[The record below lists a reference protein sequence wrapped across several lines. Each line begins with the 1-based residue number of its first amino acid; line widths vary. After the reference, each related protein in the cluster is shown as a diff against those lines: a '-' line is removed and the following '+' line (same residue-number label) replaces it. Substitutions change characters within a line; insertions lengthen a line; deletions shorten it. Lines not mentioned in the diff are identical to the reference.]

1 MKFLNGESG
10 ELIDTDT
17 VIKDMKNIHTDL
29 LRFKRLLIENN
40 LIQND
45 SIVTIYT
52 FIVNN
57 LNCTI
62 YEIEKEL
69 QNNLNKVIESI
80 QMTM

>member
-10 ELIDTDT
+10 EIIDTNT
-17 VIKDMKNIHTDL
+17 VIKEMKNIHTDL
-29 LRFKRLLIENN
+29 LRFKRLLIEND
-40 LIQND
+40 LIQNG

-57 LNCTI
+57 LNYMI
-62 YEIEKEL
+62 DDIEKEL
-69 QNNLNKVIESI
+69 QGNLNSVIEAI